1 MYLIYIFINME
12 NCMREYVNE
21 WVVGMN
27 INRYMV
33 ILYYIILGFFIMI
46 VMLRYNFCS
55 VVKVIIVIF
64 FWVFDVVKKKG

>member
-33 ILYYIILGFFIMI
+33 ILYYVILGFFIMI
-46 VMLRYNFCS
+46 VMLRYDFCS
-55 VVKVIIVIF
+55 VVKVIIVIYF
-64 FWVFDVVKKKG
+64 

>member
-1 MYLIYIFINME
+1 ME

-33 ILYYIILGFFIMI
+33 ILYYVILGFFIMI
-46 VMLRYNFCS
+46 VMLRYDFCS

-64 FWVFDVVKKKG
+64 F

>member
-33 ILYYIILGFFIMI
+33 ILYYVILDFFIMI
-46 VMLRYNFCS
+46 VMLRYDFCS

-64 FWVFDVVKKKG
+64 F

>member
-33 ILYYIILGFFIMI
+33 ILYYVILGFFIMI
-46 VMLRYNFCS
+46 VMLRYDFCS

-64 FWVFDVVKKKG
+64 F

>member
-1 MYLIYIFINME
+1 MYFIYFFINME

-33 ILYYIILGFFIMI
+33 ILYYVILGFFIMI
-46 VMLRYNFCS
+46 VMLRYDFCS

-64 FWVFDVVKKKG
+64 F